1 MYRKITAAQR
11 RDDEHRSGARRPGP
25 GDGER

>member
-11 RDDEHRSGARRPGP
+11 RDEQERSEKRASGP
-25 GDGER
+25 KDGQQ